1 MVPVPPA
8 LYNPAFHPQAPPAL
22 PGTPSGSAGSA
33 GSCGSPAEHLYTRPT
48 LVGRLFSPA
57 CQLLSMRIIR
67 APTLARAH
75 ELAVKTVLEKGW
87 VLETENDEATIEC
100 EELALE
106 VESPE
111 NVPMVSPASRFQ
123 QRFLDAYA
131 ENLLHGSDAKFEYDY
146 HRRLF
151 DWGERLRVAAEER
164 PGHSAQEGLPVESE
178 DVHVDQIDYIAQKI
192 AASPNTRRAVAVTW
206 NPVVDENLDDCPCLQ
221 LVQCLLRDGKLQM
234 KVVFRSNDILSAAG
248 SNMYALVR
256 LQKAIADR
264 LGVACGR
271 YTHVALVPHVYY
283 KRDIN
288 DIEPFCRSG
297 AEIRPVP
304 EVCRACRKC
313 PRAAQI

>member
-1 MVPVPPA
+1 
-8 LYNPAFHPQAPPAL
+8 
-22 PGTPSGSAGSA
+22 
-33 GSCGSPAEHLYTRPT
+33 
-48 LVGRLFSPA
+48 
-57 CQLLSMRIIR
+57 MRIIR

-75 ELAVKTVLEKGW
+75 ELAVRTVLEKGW

-111 NVPMVSPASRFQ
+111 SEPMASPASRFQ

-151 DWGERLRVAAEER
+151 DWGERLRVAPLERPGCSAQEQLRAAPEGR
-164 PGHSAQEGLPVESE
+164 PGHSVQKGLTAKDE
-178 DVHVDQIDYIAQKI
+178 DVHVDQIDYIARKLEQAKN
-192 AASPNTRRAVAVTW
+192 SRRAVAVTW

-248 SNMYALVR
+248 ANMYALVR

-264 LGVACGR
+264 LGVPCGR
-271 YTHVALVPHVYY
+271 YTHIALVPHVYY
-283 KRDIN
+283 RRDLN
-288 DIEPFCRSG
+288 DIEPFCKSG
-297 AEIRPVP
+297 TEIRPVD
-304 EVCRACRKC
+304 EVCRACGKC
-313 PRAAQI
+313 PRSSGA